1 MDGPPPPWFFLAL
14 FPTLAVSAGIVVRSI
29 GNAIGRIRAAR
40 QPVVLP
46 APGPDAAQVAQ
57 MQAELD
63 ELRTQVERLAAA
75 QAFYAQLQ
83 PVPVPARATLPG
95 EAGAPL
101 S

>member
-14 FPTLAVSAGIVVRSI
+14 FPTLALSVGIVVRSI

-40 QPVVLP
+40 QPALP
-46 APGPDAAQVAQ
+46 APGPNAAQVAQ

-83 PVPVPARATLPG
+83 PVAVPARAALPG
-95 EAGAPL
+95 EAAATV